1 MTRDAGRWRQRT
13 QRLSPYLLSALEQ
26 GLWSAMNVGVGLLL
40 IRLAA
45 PVQYGAY
52 AFWANIGFVL
62 ASFQNALTVTHLLV
76 LPPGGDAA
84 ARRRVEGLMLG
95 ITGLF
100 LAATALCVLVLAVAL
115 RRAVNPLGAPAAA
128 LFVPAFLLQQFARSL
143 AFSRGRPAVAAWQ
156 TGAVLA
162 LGLALLAIAATHA
175 VPLSA
180 DWMLGLL
187 GAAYGVV
194 GAGGL
199 ALAARGLELP
209 SWRGLAAYGAYARQ
223 STWIFL
229 GVSTTE
235 LLARFYAFVTAGF
248 YGPAAL
254 ATLSASQLTL
264 RPIPLLA
271 TAWSMAGRSDLARRR
286 EAGNWSGFV
295 RVVLTALAL
304 GLVAAVVWTGLVY
317 EGWGLI
323 SRYVFG
329 GKYADAGWMALL
341 WGCSSAFSFGQVAV
355 SVGLQTLRAFKPLA
369 LANTIASLVAG
380 VAIVVA
386 IRFWGAAGAIIG
398 TIAGQGV
405 EFAVMSLLLA
415 AHLRTAQSLPAED
428 PSGA

>member
-1 MTRDAGRWRQRT
+1 
-13 QRLSPYLLSALEQ
+13 
-26 GLWSAMNVGVGLLL
+26 MNVGVGLLL
-40 IRLAA
+40 IRLAPPA
-45 PVQYGAY
+45 QYGAY
-52 AFWANIGFVL
+52 AFWANVGFVL
-62 ASFQNALTVTHLLV
+62 ASVQNALTVTHLLV
-76 LPPGGDAA
+76 LPPVGETAT
-84 ARRRVEGLMLG
+84 RRRVEGLMLG
-95 ITGLF
+95 VTAVF
-100 LAATALCVLVLAVAL
+100 LVVTALGVLVSAEAF
-115 RRAVNPLGAPAAA
+115 RRAVNPLGVPAAA

-156 TGAVLA
+156 TGAVLVLGLTL
-162 LGLALLAIAATHA
+162 LGLAATRA
-175 VPLSA
+175 GALSA

-187 GAAYGVV
+187 GTAYGLV

-209 SWRGLAAYGAYARQ
+209 SWQGLAAYGAYARQ
-223 STWIFL
+223 SGWIFL

-254 ATLSASQLTL
+254 ATLSATQLTL

-286 EAGNWSGFV
+286 EAGNWTGFV

-304 GLVAAVVWTGLVY
+304 GLAAAVVWTGIVY
-317 EGWGLI
+317 EGWSLI
-323 SRYVFG
+323 SRQVFG

-369 LANTIASLVAG
+369 LANTVASLVAG
-380 VAIVVA
+380 IAIVVA

-405 EFAVMSLLLA
+405 EFTVMSLLLVMHLQRAKA
-415 AHLRTAQSLPAED
+415 APVDGSQLP
-428 PSGA
+428 